1 MSGQRSQTILPCE
14 MRGTE
19 TAAFGAPLAAAST
32 DTDDNGYY
40 RLRLP
45 AAVQSVTLI
54 SDIHLNRLQPENF
67 QAWQR
72 FMRQA
77 ETDVLLLGD
86 VFDVWTGDDILDAPD
101 IDSALPTSGGAAT
114 AGADNNVLWQSLQQR
129 QHFARQCVQVLR
141 DCVQAGRRVYLMHG
155 NRDFLLGERF
165 FAETGCFFLPDPCVL
180 QWEAASDTGFLLS
193 HGDALCTGDAN
204 YQAFR
209 RQARSSQWQRS
220 FLEKPLFER
229 VQAAE
234 QMREQS
240 RVYQA
245 GQKDYADVDDAAAR
259 QWLEQSG
266 QTVLVH
272 GHTHRPACHILTDK
286 ADGPQTVLKRYVL
299 SDWEMAASSP
309 RGDALLLHA
318 DGSVRRRQC
327 FSG

>member
-1 MSGQRSQTILPCE
+1 MSEDRHHITLPCE
-14 MRGTE
+14 MRGT
-19 TAAFGAPLAAAST
+19 
-32 DTDDNGYY
+32 DTDDSGFC
-40 RLRLP
+40 RLLLP
-45 AAVQSVTLI
+45 AAVRSVTVI
-54 SDIHLNRLQPENF
+54 SDIHLNRKQPENF

-72 FMRQA
+72 FMHQA

-86 VFDVWTGDDILDAPD
+86 VFDVWTGDDILDVSDDFDKPHFSSGEDLGAVTD
-101 IDSALPTSGGAAT
+101 GDALR
-114 AGADNNVLWQSLQQR
+114 QSLRQR
-129 QHFARQCVQVLR
+129 HYFARQCVQVLR
-141 DCVQAGRRVYLMHG
+141 DCVQAGRRVYVMHG

-180 QWEAASDTGFLLS
+180 QWESTPAASFLLS
-193 HGDALCTGDAN
+193 HGDVLCTDDTD

-245 GQKDYADVDDAAAR
+245 GQQDYADVDDAAAR

-286 ADGPQTVLKRYVL
+286 ADLPQTVLKRYVL

-318 DGSVRRRQC
+318 DGSIRRKLC
-327 FSG
+327 VV